1 MKNDYVIFTDASADI
16 LPADVGKPGIR
27 TIPME
32 YTFGEESRI
41 CQGAE
46 QASFMKQFY
55 DGQRNGGL
63 TRTSLISPQSYE
75 EYFSAALEEGHSV
88 LYLSLSSGLSGTYN
102 ASCMVAS
109 ELKEKYKDLDIIC
122 VDTLSATAGMGV
134 LISLAVQN
142 RENGMSIRE
151 NADFLENA
159 RHTLCHWFM
168 VDDLMYLKRGGRLP
182 AATAVIGAALGIKP
196 ILMID
201 KDGRLENFAKERGAK
216 SGLKY
221 LVKLYDRSSEKKQGE
236 TICIVHADNDS
247 GAEYLE
253 QAIKELNPT
262 ANISRVML
270 SPIIGAHTG
279 PGMCAVV
286 NFGDANKGLKA

>member
-1 MKNDYVIFTDASADI
+1 MKNDYVIFTDASADMP
-16 LPADVGKPGIR
+16 PADVGKPGIR

-32 YTFGEESRI
+32 YTFGEESRV
-41 CQGAE
+41 CQGVE

-102 ASCMVAS
+102 AARMVAS
-109 ELKEKYKDLDIIC
+109 ELEEKYKGSNVIC
-122 VDTLSATAGMGV
+122 VDTLAATAGMGV
-134 LISLAVQN
+134 LVSFAVQN
-142 RENGMSIRE
+142 REKGMSIRE

-159 RHTLCHWFM
+159 RHTVCHWFM

-182 AATAVIGAALGIKP
+182 AATAIIGSALGIKP

-201 KDGRLENFAKERGAK
+201 KDGKLENFAKERGTKA
-216 SGLKY
+216 GLKY
-221 LVKLYDRSSEKKQGE
+221 LIGLYDRASEKKQGE

-247 GAEYLE
+247 GADYLE

-262 ANISRVML
+262 ANISRVIL
-270 SPIIGAHTG
+270 NPIIGAHTG
-279 PGMCAVV
+279 PGMCAIVHI
-286 NFGDANKGLKA
+286 GDASKGLKA